1 MGAWLGRPNLIDQK
15 SLNFKLPNLRLDQ
28 SSSEPNLL
36 SPFAH
41 MALQASLGRRLN
53 TIMGDAQ
60 SVDALCA
67 DEILTIEAELDKF
80 VDDLPSIFR
89 LKDPDTS
96 LDAEHP
102 YFVFQRHQLHTV
114 VYETKFDFLKPFL
127 TRARDDKKTDKD
139 DEFRRMGIDLA
150 LDVLKVARRLFEHEF
165 PINAKFH
172 MVVFAVFDTSTIL
185 CSAIIHDHERRL
197 PRRDEVSNAID
208 SSLDMLHQLSLTTRI
223 GQASYAFLYKLVQAH
238 PELSRGTGSGKRARM
253 QSAAP
258 THKVEP
264 PPLVH
269 DASSR
274 ESVTTIGTLDHPHQQ
289 PTSQPALPVTSI
301 AMEPAPAVPYMN
313 DMSFDVDQFLT
324 QNPLGSATALDMG
337 GMEQIWDW
345 QDLNLDQ
352 FPY

>member
-15 SLNFKLPNLRLDQ
+15 NLNFKLPNLRLDQ

-41 MALQASLGRRLN
+41 MALQANLGRRLN

-60 SVDALCA
+60 SVDALSA

-80 VDDLPSIFR
+80 IDELPPVFR

-114 VYETKFDFLKPFL
+114 VYVTKLDFLKPFL
-127 TRARDDKKTDKD
+127 TRARDDKKTDRD

-150 LDVLKVARRLFEHEF
+150 LDVLEVARRLFDHEF

-172 MVVFAVFDTSTIL
+172 MVVFSIFDTSTIL
-185 CSAIIHDHERRL
+185 CSAIIHDRERCL
-197 PRRDEVSNAID
+197 PRRDEVTNAVD
-208 SSLDMLHQLSLTTRI
+208 GSLDMLHQLSLTTKL
-223 GQASYAFLYKLVQAH
+223 GASSYAFLYKLVQST
-238 PELSRGTGSGKRARM
+238 PELSCGTGTSKRLRN
-253 QSAAP
+253 QSSASSNLL
-258 THKVEP
+258 EP

-269 DASSR
+269 HTSIGSVASS
-274 ESVTTIGTLDHPHQQ
+274 VDPPIPPNLD
-289 PTSQPALPVTSI
+289 LTSI
-301 AMEPAPAVPYMN
+301 AMEPALVMPAVN
-313 DMSFDVDQFLT
+313 DFSFDVDQFLA
-324 QNPLGSATALDMG
+324 QNPFGSVSALDMG

-345 QDLNLDQ
+345 EDLNLNQ
-352 FPY
+352 FPC